1 MDELIPCPTCGKP
14 LPPNSILCPKC
25 QTRLKRDK
33 TGKHFIG
40 RQPSTSTNPR
50 SETIPRR
57 TIPSQSSKSGH
68 PGIGIIIVGIIL
80 GVVFVAMYKS
90 CGSSRRDS
98 ASQTSSGAATSSNVS
113 FDVSSVTLN
122 YQTRQMEI
130 RGTLRNNGNSKPDKV
145 WVWAYFFAPAS
156 EYADGSWSDSPIEI
170 DNPFASGDAATITAA
185 GHFHWWDNSYTP
197 KSGYYARVN
206 VSAQSGEAAKVP
218 SAQRNRNS
226 AGAHSVRIIQ

>member
-14 LPPNSILCPKC
+14 LPPDSILCPKC

-40 RQPSTSTNPR
+40 RQPSTSNNLR

-57 TIPSQSSKSGH
+57 TIPSQSSKSSH
-68 PGIGIIIVGIIL
+68 PRIGIIIAGIIL

-90 CGSSRRDS
+90 CGRSQRDSSR
-98 ASQTSSGAATSSNVS
+98 QMSSGASTSSNVS
-113 FDVSSVTLN
+113 FDVSLVTLN

-130 RGTLRNNGNSKPDKV
+130 RGTLHNNGNSKPDKV

-170 DNPFASGDAATITAA
+170 DNPFAPGDTATITAA
-185 GHFHWWDNSYTP
+185 GHFHWWDNPHTP
-197 KSGYYARVN
+197 KSGYYARVS
-206 VSAQSGEAAKVP
+206 VSAQSSEAAKVP
-218 SAQRNRNS
+218 SAQRNRS
-226 AGAHSVRIIQ
+226 AAGAHSVRVIQ

>member
-14 LPPNSILCPKC
+14 LPSDSIVCPTC

-40 RQPSTSTNPR
+40 RQPFTSNKPR
-50 SETIPRR
+50 SETAPQRA
-57 TIPSQSSKSGH
+57 IPSKSSQ
-68 PGIGIIIVGIIL
+68 PRVGIIIVGIIL

-98 ASQTSSGAATSSNVS
+98 SSRTTSGASTSSNVS

-130 RGTLRNNGNSKPDKV
+130 RGTLHNNGSSKPDRV
-145 WVWAYFFAPAS
+145 WIWAYFFAPAS
-156 EYADGSWSDSPIEI
+156 EYADGSWSDSPVEI
-170 DNPFASGDAATITAA
+170 DNPFASGDSATITAT
-185 GHFHWWDNSYTP
+185 GYFHWWDNPYTP
-197 KSGYYARVN
+197 KSGYYARVS
-206 VSAQSGEAAKVP
+206 VSAQSSEAAKVP
-218 SAQRNRNS
+218 SAQRNRSS
-226 AGAHSVRIIQ
+226 AGAYSVRIVQ

>member
-1 MDELIPCPTCGKP
+1 MNELIPCPTCGKP
-14 LPPNSILCPKC
+14 LSPDSIVCPKC

-40 RQPSTSTNPR
+40 RQPSPPNKPK
-50 SETIPRR
+50 SETVSQRA
-57 TIPSQSSKSGH
+57 IPSQPKSNH
-68 PGIGIIIVGIIL
+68 PRIGIIVVGVIL
-80 GVVFVAMYKS
+80 GVVFVAMYKN
-90 CGSSRRDS
+90 CGSLQRESS
-98 ASQTSSGAATSSNVS
+98 SQTPSGTSAPSDVS

-130 RGTLRNNGNSKPDKV
+130 RGMLRNNGSSKPNRV

-170 DNPFASGDAATITAA
+170 DNPFASGDTATITAT

-197 KSGYYARVN
+197 KSGYYARVS
-206 VSAQSGEAAKVP
+206 VSAQSSEAAKVP
-218 SAQRNRNS
+218 SAQRNRSS
-226 AGAHSVRIIQ
+226 AGAYSVRIVQ